1 MTAIQKY
8 DPNLLLGGQFAI
20 TGETKEEYD
29 RRLENAATYAQ
40 MTLEAGGTRILDKE
54 FLSRLPYAMQV
65 DTSNDVTGIL
75 TDKYSVFLENLKES
89 FGEDLLSN
97 AAVEETLAALSPDVL
112 SQSLDLSLIGTT
124 EVGGS
129 DALNSYWSFNENDD
143 IIYPTY
149 AADPRTCKIGFGRVY
164 AETYQRNQVIL
175 WMTFGV
181 PKYAGIW
188 DFYNNAI
195 NPQLAKAVHS
205 GTSPTAGILGRIVG
219 TVLIYSFKLATL
231 PLYVLNQVGKMFTT
245 YTITKYYELNITMP
259 LYFRAVN
266 NILGTIAVNMGLQQA
281 GGDENEG
288 STKTEP
294 IKDYDIN
301 NLPAM
306 LKEGLDIYRI
316 MAKRSTYMTDAR
328 KNNDV
333 KSSDDLYEIMSRH
346 DKDDNPVE
354 GIESEAPGYGSMFG
368 WFLDKATDA
377 FIAHGSGSTHYIG
390 FRVEKSVD
398 ASESFSNSTGQSQ
411 LQSSLNSMV
420 AAANEAKFTSMEGTL
435 GQSGVVGAISDVGK
449 ALGDFVRGI
458 ADSVKV
464 EGLFGA
470 ITGAGYFDI
479 PEVYKDSSFSTSYS
493 FSTKLVSHYADR
505 VSIFQN
511 CYIPLACLLA
521 AALPRQVGKNSY
533 IQPFLLRAYCRGRFA
548 VSLGIIDS
556 MSIKRGSDEYGWT
569 DEGLPT
575 QIDVSWTIK
584 DLSPIIFMG
593 LGGGLGDGILQE
605 LSNIMESNNNFQEY
619 LSTLSGLGLQE
630 RVLTINN
637 MKRKWKT
644 WLYSAFETRLL
655 NPYFWGSSIGNIPA
669 VQTVMALSWSR
680 LSNR

>member
-1 MTAIQKY
+1 MATTIK
-8 DPNLLLGGQFAI
+8 DPSLSLGGQFAT

-29 RRLENAATYAQ
+29 RRLQNAATYAK
-40 MTLEAGGTRILDKE
+40 MTLDAGGDRILDKD
-54 FLSRLPYAMQV
+54 FLGKLPYSMQV
-65 DTSNDVTGIL
+65 NTKNDFQGVL
-75 TDKYSVFLENLKES
+75 VDQYSVFLENLKES

-97 AAVEETLAALSPDVL
+97 AAVEETLANLSPQVL
-112 SQSLDLSLIGTT
+112 EQSLDLSLIGTT

-143 IIYPTY
+143 IVYPTY

-188 DFYNNAI
+188 DFYNDAI
-195 NPQLAKAVHS
+195 NPELAKAMHS
-205 GTSPTAGILGRIVG
+205 GTSPTASILGRIAG
-219 TVLIYSFKLATL
+219 SVLIFSFNVATL
-231 PLYVLNQVGKMFTT
+231 PLYVLNQIGKVFNT
-245 YTITKYYELNITMP
+245 YKITKYYELNITMP

-266 NILGTIAVNMGLQQA
+266 NILGSIATNMGLQQA
-281 GGDENEG
+281 GGVSKDG
-288 STKTEP
+288 VKTESV
-294 IKDYDIN
+294 KDYDIN
-301 NLPAM
+301 NLPSM

-316 MAKRSTYMTDAR
+316 MAKRSTYITDA
-328 KNNDV
+328 KNNSQNK
-333 KSSDDLYEIMSRH
+333 KSSDELYEIMSRH
-346 DKDDNPVE
+346 DKDDNP
-354 GIESEAPGYGSMFG
+354 IESIEAEAPGFGNMFG
-368 WFLDKATDA
+368 WFLDKASDA
-377 FIAHGSGSTHYIG
+377 FTAHATGSTHYIG
-390 FRVEKSVD
+390 FRIEKSVD

-411 LQSSLNSMV
+411 LQSNLNSMV
-420 AAANEAKFTSMEGTL
+420 SAANEAKFTTMEGTL
-435 GQSGVVGAISDVGK
+435 GQSGVTGFISDVGK
-449 ALGDFVRGI
+449 ALGNFVSGF
-458 ADSVKV
+458 ADAIKV

-479 PEVYKDSSFSTSYS
+479 PEIYKDSSFSSSYS

-556 MSIKRGSDEYGWT
+556 ISVRRGSDEFGWT
-569 DEGLPT
+569 SEGLPT

-593 LGGGLGDGILQE
+593 LGGGLGDGILPN
-605 LSNIMESNNNFQEY
+605 LSEILESNNNFQEY

-630 RVLTINN
+630 RVIAIEQI
-637 MKRKWKT
+637 KRKFKT
-644 WLYSAFETRLL
+644 WLYTSWTTRLL
-655 NPYFWGSSIGNIPA
+655 NPYFWGSTIGNIPA
-669 VQTVMALSWSR
+669 LQTIMAWNWSR

>member
-1 MTAIQKY
+1 MATINK
-8 DPNLLLGGQFAI
+8 DPSLSLGGQFAT

-29 RRLENAATYAQ
+29 RRLQNAATYAK
-40 MTLEAGGTRILDKE
+40 MTLDAGGDRILDKD
-54 FLSRLPYAMQV
+54 FLGKLPYSMQV
-65 DTSNDVTGIL
+65 NTKNDFQGVL
-75 TDKYSVFLENLKES
+75 VDQYSVFLENLKES

-97 AAVEETLAALSPDVL
+97 AAVEETLANLSPQVL
-112 SQSLDLSLIGTT
+112 EQSLDLSLIGTT

-143 IIYPTY
+143 IVYPTY

-188 DFYNNAI
+188 DFYNDAI
-195 NPQLAKAVHS
+195 NPELAKAMHS
-205 GTSPTAGILGRIVG
+205 GTSPTASILGRIAG
-219 TVLIYSFKLATL
+219 SVLIFSFNVATL
-231 PLYVLNQVGKMFTT
+231 PLYVLNQIGKVFNT
-245 YTITKYYELNITMP
+245 YKITKYYELNITMP

-266 NILGTIAVNMGLQQA
+266 NILGSIATNMGLQQA
-281 GGDENEG
+281 GGVSKDG
-288 STKTEP
+288 VKTESV
-294 IKDYDIN
+294 KDYDIN
-301 NLPAM
+301 NLPSM

-316 MAKRSTYMTDAR
+316 MAKRSTYMTTA
-328 KNNDV
+328 KNNSQNK
-333 KSSDDLYEIMSRH
+333 KSSDELYEIMSRH
-346 DKDDNPVE
+346 DKDDNPIE
-354 GIESEAPGYGSMFG
+354 GIEAEAPGFGNMFG
-368 WFLDKATDA
+368 WFLDKASDA
-377 FIAHGSGSTHYIG
+377 FTAHATGSTHYIG

-411 LQSSLNSMV
+411 LQSNLNSMV
-420 AAANEAKFTSMEGTL
+420 SAANEAKFITMEGTL
-435 GQSGVVGAISDVGK
+435 GQSGVTGFISDIGK
-449 ALGDFVRGI
+449 ALGNFVSGI
-458 ADSVKV
+458 ADAIKV

-479 PEVYKDSSFSTSYS
+479 PEIYKDSSFSSSYS

-556 MSIKRGSDEYGWT
+556 ISVRRGSDEFGWT
-569 DEGLPT
+569 SEGLPT

-593 LGGGLGDGILQE
+593 LGGGLGDGILPNLTE
-605 LSNIMESNNNFQEY
+605 ILESNNNFQEY

-630 RVLTINN
+630 RVLAIEQI
-637 MKRKWKT
+637 KRKFKT
-644 WLYSAFETRLL
+644 WLYTSWTTRLL
-655 NPYFWGSSIGNIPA
+655 NPYFWGSTIGNIPA
-669 VQTVMALSWSR
+669 LQTIMAWNWSR

>member
-1 MTAIQKY
+1 MATTIK
-8 DPNLLLGGQFAI
+8 DPSLSLGGQFAT

-29 RRLENAATYAQ
+29 RRLQNAATYAK
-40 MTLEAGGTRILDKE
+40 MTLDAGGNRILDKD
-54 FLSRLPYAMQV
+54 FLGKLPYSMQV
-65 DTSNDVTGIL
+65 NTKNDFQGVL
-75 TDKYSVFLENLKES
+75 VDQYSVFLENLKES

-97 AAVEETLAALSPDVL
+97 AAVEETLANLSPQVL
-112 SQSLDLSLIGTT
+112 EQSLDLSLIGTT

-143 IIYPTY
+143 IVYPTY

-188 DFYNNAI
+188 DFYNDAI
-195 NPQLAKAVHS
+195 NPELAKAMHS
-205 GTSPTAGILGRIVG
+205 GTSPTASILGRIAG
-219 TVLIYSFKLATL
+219 SVLIFSFNVATL
-231 PLYVLNQVGKMFTT
+231 PLYVLNQIGKVFNT
-245 YTITKYYELNITMP
+245 YKITKYYELNITMP

-266 NILGTIAVNMGLQQA
+266 NILGSIATNMGLQQA
-281 GGDENEG
+281 GGVSKDG
-288 STKTEP
+288 VKTESV
-294 IKDYDIN
+294 KDYDIN
-301 NLPAM
+301 NLPSM

-316 MAKRSTYMTDAR
+316 MAKRSTYMTNA
-328 KNNDV
+328 KNNSQNK
-333 KSSDDLYEIMSRH
+333 KSSDELYEIMSRH
-346 DKDDNPVE
+346 DKDDNP
-354 GIESEAPGYGSMFG
+354 IESIEAEAPGFGNMFG
-368 WFLDKATDA
+368 WFLDKASDA
-377 FIAHGSGSTHYIG
+377 FTAHATGSTHYIG

-411 LQSSLNSMV
+411 LQSNLNSMV
-420 AAANEAKFTSMEGTL
+420 SAANEAKFTTMEGTL
-435 GQSGVVGAISDVGK
+435 GQSGVTGFISDVGK
-449 ALGDFVRGI
+449 ALGNFVSGF
-458 ADSVKV
+458 ADAIKV

-479 PEVYKDSSFSTSYS
+479 PEIYKDSSFSSSYS

-556 MSIKRGSDEYGWT
+556 ISVRRGSDEFGWT
-569 DEGLPT
+569 SEGLPT

-593 LGGGLGDGILQE
+593 LGGGLGDGILPN
-605 LSNIMESNNNFQEY
+605 LSEILESNNNFQEY

-630 RVLTINN
+630 RVIAIEQI
-637 MKRKWKT
+637 KRKFKT
-644 WLYSAFETRLL
+644 WLYTSWTTRLL
-655 NPYFWGSSIGNIPA
+655 NPYFWGSTVGNIPA
-669 VQTVMALSWSR
+669 LQTIMAWNWSR

>member
-1 MTAIQKY
+1 MATTIK
-8 DPNLLLGGQFAI
+8 DPSLSLGGQFAT

-29 RRLENAATYAQ
+29 RRLQNAATYAK
-40 MTLEAGGTRILDKE
+40 MTLDAGGDRILDKD
-54 FLSRLPYAMQV
+54 FLGKLPYSMQV
-65 DTSNDVTGIL
+65 NTKNDFQGVL
-75 TDKYSVFLENLKES
+75 VDQYSVFLENLKES

-97 AAVEETLAALSPDVL
+97 AAVEETLANLSPQVL
-112 SQSLDLSLIGTT
+112 EQSLDLSLIGTT

-143 IIYPTY
+143 IVYPTY

-188 DFYNNAI
+188 DFYNDAI
-195 NPQLAKAVHS
+195 NPELAKAMHS
-205 GTSPTAGILGRIVG
+205 GTSPTASILGRIAG
-219 TVLIYSFKLATL
+219 SVLIFSFNVATL
-231 PLYVLNQVGKMFTT
+231 PLYVLNQIGKVFNT
-245 YTITKYYELNITMP
+245 YKITKYYELNITMP

-266 NILGTIAVNMGLQQA
+266 NILGSIATNMGLQQA
-281 GGDENEG
+281 GGVSKDG
-288 STKTEP
+288 VKTESV
-294 IKDYDIN
+294 KDYDIN
-301 NLPAM
+301 NLPSM

-316 MAKRSTYMTDAR
+316 MAKRSTYMTNA
-328 KNNDV
+328 KNNSQNK
-333 KSSDDLYEIMSRH
+333 KSSDELYEIMSRH
-346 DKDDNPVE
+346 DKDDNPIE
-354 GIESEAPGYGSMFG
+354 GIEAEAPGFGNMFG
-368 WFLDKATDA
+368 WFLDKASDA
-377 FIAHGSGSTHYIG
+377 FTAHATGSTHYIG

-411 LQSSLNSMV
+411 LQSNLNSMV
-420 AAANEAKFTSMEGTL
+420 SAANEAKFTTMEGTL
-435 GQSGVVGAISDVGK
+435 GQSGVTGFISDVGK
-449 ALGDFVRGI
+449 ALGNFVSGF
-458 ADSVKV
+458 ADAIKV

-479 PEVYKDSSFSTSYS
+479 PEIYKDSSFSSSYS

-556 MSIKRGSDEYGWT
+556 ISVRRGSDEFGWT
-569 DEGLPT
+569 SEGLPT

-593 LGGGLGDGILQE
+593 LGGGLGDGILPN
-605 LSNIMESNNNFQEY
+605 LSEILESNNNFQEY

-630 RVLTINN
+630 RVIAIEQI
-637 MKRKWKT
+637 KRKFKT
-644 WLYSAFETRLL
+644 WLYTSWTTRLL
-655 NPYFWGSSIGNIPA
+655 NPYFWGSTVGNIPA
-669 VQTVMALSWSR
+669 LQTIMAWNWSR

>member
-1 MTAIQKY
+1 MATTIK
-8 DPNLLLGGQFAI
+8 DPSLSLGGQFAT

-29 RRLENAATYAQ
+29 RRLQNAATYAK
-40 MTLEAGGTRILDKE
+40 MTLDAGGDRILDKD
-54 FLSRLPYAMQV
+54 FLGKLPYSMQV
-65 DTSNDVTGIL
+65 NTKNDFQGVL
-75 TDKYSVFLENLKES
+75 VDQYSVFLENLKES

-97 AAVEETLAALSPDVL
+97 AAVEETLANLSPQVL
-112 SQSLDLSLIGTT
+112 EQSLDLSLIGTT

-143 IIYPTY
+143 IVYPTY

-188 DFYNNAI
+188 DFYNDAI
-195 NPQLAKAVHS
+195 NPELAKAMHS
-205 GTSPTAGILGRIVG
+205 GTSPTASIHGRIAG
-219 TVLIYSFKLATL
+219 SVLIFSFNVATL
-231 PLYVLNQVGKMFTT
+231 PLYVLNQIGKVFNT
-245 YTITKYYELNITMP
+245 YKITKYYELNITMP

-266 NILGTIAVNMGLQQA
+266 NILGSIATNMGLQQA
-281 GGDENEG
+281 GGVSKDG
-288 STKTEP
+288 VKTESV
-294 IKDYDIN
+294 KDYDIN
-301 NLPAM
+301 NLPSM

-316 MAKRSTYMTDAR
+316 MAKRSTYITDA
-328 KNNDV
+328 KNNSQNK
-333 KSSDDLYEIMSRH
+333 KSSDELYEIMSRH
-346 DKDDNPVE
+346 DKDDNP
-354 GIESEAPGYGSMFG
+354 IESIEAEAPGFGNMFG
-368 WFLDKATDA
+368 WFLDKASDA
-377 FIAHGSGSTHYIG
+377 FTAHATGSTHYIG
-390 FRVEKSVD
+390 FRIEKSVD

-411 LQSSLNSMV
+411 LQSNLNSMV
-420 AAANEAKFTSMEGTL
+420 SAANEAKFTTMEGTL
-435 GQSGVVGAISDVGK
+435 GQSGVTGFISDVGK
-449 ALGDFVRGI
+449 ALGNFVSGF
-458 ADSVKV
+458 ADAIKV

-479 PEVYKDSSFSTSYS
+479 PEIYKDSSFSSSYS

-556 MSIKRGSDEYGWT
+556 ISVRRGSDEFGWT
-569 DEGLPT
+569 SEGLPT

-593 LGGGLGDGILQE
+593 LGGGLGDGILPN
-605 LSNIMESNNNFQEY
+605 LSEILESNNNFQEY

-630 RVLTINN
+630 RVIAIEQI
-637 MKRKWKT
+637 KRKFKT
-644 WLYSAFETRLL
+644 WLYTSWTTRLL
-655 NPYFWGSSIGNIPA
+655 NPYFWGSTIGNIPA
-669 VQTVMALSWSR
+669 LQTIMAWNWSR

>member
-1 MTAIQKY
+1 MATINK
-8 DPNLLLGGQFAI
+8 DPSLSLGGQFAT

-29 RRLENAATYAQ
+29 RRLQNAATYAK
-40 MTLEAGGTRILDKE
+40 MTLDAGGDRILDKD
-54 FLSRLPYAMQV
+54 FLGKLPYSMQV
-65 DTSNDVTGIL
+65 DTKNDFQGVL
-75 TDKYSVFLENLKES
+75 VDQYSVFLENLKES

-97 AAVEETLAALSPDVL
+97 AAVEETLANLSPQVL
-112 SQSLDLSLIGTT
+112 EQSLDLSLIGTT

-143 IIYPTY
+143 IVYPTY

-188 DFYNNAI
+188 DFYNDAI
-195 NPQLAKAVHS
+195 NPELAKAMHS
-205 GTSPTAGILGRIVG
+205 GTSPTASILGRIAG
-219 TVLIYSFKLATL
+219 SVLIFSFNVATL
-231 PLYVLNQVGKMFTT
+231 PLYVLNQIGKVFNT
-245 YTITKYYELNITMP
+245 YKITKYYELNITMP

-266 NILGTIAVNMGLQQA
+266 NILGSIATNMGLQQA
-281 GGDENEG
+281 GGVSKDG
-288 STKTEP
+288 VKTESV
-294 IKDYDIN
+294 KDYDIN
-301 NLPAM
+301 NLPSM

-316 MAKRSTYMTDAR
+316 MAKRSTYMTTA
-328 KNNDV
+328 KNNSQNK
-333 KSSDDLYEIMSRH
+333 KSSDELYEIMSRH
-346 DKDDNPVE
+346 DKDDNPIE
-354 GIESEAPGYGSMFG
+354 GIEAEAPGFGNMFG
-368 WFLDKATDA
+368 WFLDKASDA
-377 FIAHGSGSTHYIG
+377 FTAHATGSTHYIG

-411 LQSSLNSMV
+411 LQSNLNSMV
-420 AAANEAKFTSMEGTL
+420 SAANEAKFTTMEGTL
-435 GQSGVVGAISDVGK
+435 GQSGVTGFISDVGK
-449 ALGDFVRGI
+449 ALGNFVSGI
-458 ADSVKV
+458 ADAIKV

-479 PEVYKDSSFSTSYS
+479 PEIYKDSSFSSSYS

-556 MSIKRGSDEYGWT
+556 ISVRRGSDEFGWT
-569 DEGLPT
+569 SEGLPT

-593 LGGGLGDGILQE
+593 LGGGLGDGILPN
-605 LSNIMESNNNFQEY
+605 LSEILESNNNFQEY

-630 RVLTINN
+630 RVLAIEQI
-637 MKRKWKT
+637 KRKFKT
-644 WLYSAFETRLL
+644 WLYTSWTTRLL
-655 NPYFWGSSIGNIPA
+655 NPYFWGSTIGNIPA
-669 VQTVMALSWSR
+669 LQTIMAWNWSR

>member
-1 MTAIQKY
+1 MATTIK
-8 DPNLLLGGQFAI
+8 DPSLSLGGQFAT

-29 RRLENAATYAQ
+29 RRLQNAATYAK
-40 MTLEAGGTRILDKE
+40 MTLNAGGDRILDKD
-54 FLSRLPYAMQV
+54 FLGKLPYSMQV
-65 DTSNDVTGIL
+65 NTKNDFQGVL
-75 TDKYSVFLENLKES
+75 VDQYSVFLENLKES

-97 AAVEETLAALSPDVL
+97 AAVEETLANLSPQVL
-112 SQSLDLSLIGTT
+112 EQSLDLSLIGTT

-143 IIYPTY
+143 IVYPTY

-188 DFYNNAI
+188 DFYNDAI
-195 NPQLAKAVHS
+195 NPELAKAMHS
-205 GTSPTAGILGRIVG
+205 GTSPTASILGRIAG
-219 TVLIYSFKLATL
+219 SVLIFSFNVATL
-231 PLYVLNQVGKMFTT
+231 PLYVLNQIGKVFNT
-245 YTITKYYELNITMP
+245 YKITKYYELNITMP

-266 NILGTIAVNMGLQQA
+266 NILGSIATNMGLQQA
-281 GGDENEG
+281 GGVSKDG
-288 STKTEP
+288 VKTESV
-294 IKDYDIN
+294 KDYDIN
-301 NLPAM
+301 NLPSM

-316 MAKRSTYMTDAR
+316 MAKRSTYMTNA
-328 KNNDV
+328 KNNSQNK
-333 KSSDDLYEIMSRH
+333 KSSDELYEIMSRH
-346 DKDDNPVE
+346 DKDDNP
-354 GIESEAPGYGSMFG
+354 IESIEAEAPGFGNMFG
-368 WFLDKATDA
+368 WFLDKASDA
-377 FIAHGSGSTHYIG
+377 FTAHATGSTHYIG

-411 LQSSLNSMV
+411 LQSNLNSMV
-420 AAANEAKFTSMEGTL
+420 SAANEAKFTTMEGTL
-435 GQSGVVGAISDVGK
+435 GQSGVTGFISDVGK
-449 ALGDFVRGI
+449 ALGNFVSGF
-458 ADSVKV
+458 ADAIKV

-479 PEVYKDSSFSTSYS
+479 PEIYKDSSFSSSYS

-556 MSIKRGSDEYGWT
+556 ISVRRGSDEFGWT
-569 DEGLPT
+569 SEGLPT

-593 LGGGLGDGILQE
+593 LGGGLGDGILPN
-605 LSNIMESNNNFQEY
+605 LSEILESNNNFQEY

-630 RVLTINN
+630 RVIAIEQI
-637 MKRKWKT
+637 KRKFKT
-644 WLYSAFETRLL
+644 WLYTSWTTRLL
-655 NPYFWGSSIGNIPA
+655 NPYFWGSTVGNIPA
-669 VQTVMALSWSR
+669 LQTIMAWNWSR

>member
-1 MTAIQKY
+1 MATTIK
-8 DPNLLLGGQFAI
+8 DPSLSLGGQFAT

-29 RRLENAATYAQ
+29 RRLQNAATYAK
-40 MTLEAGGTRILDKE
+40 MTLDAGGDRILDKD
-54 FLSRLPYAMQV
+54 FLGKLPYSMQV
-65 DTSNDVTGIL
+65 NTKNDFQGVL
-75 TDKYSVFLENLKES
+75 VDQYSVFLENLKES

-97 AAVEETLAALSPDVL
+97 AAVEETLANLSPQVL
-112 SQSLDLSLIGTT
+112 EQSLDLSLIGTT

-143 IIYPTY
+143 IVYPTY

-188 DFYNNAI
+188 DFYNDAI
-195 NPQLAKAVHS
+195 NPELAKAMHS
-205 GTSPTAGILGRIVG
+205 GTSPTASILGRIAG
-219 TVLIYSFKLATL
+219 SVLIFSFNVATL
-231 PLYVLNQVGKMFTT
+231 PLYVLNQIGKVFNT
-245 YTITKYYELNITMP
+245 YKITKYYELNITMP

-266 NILGTIAVNMGLQQA
+266 NILGSIATNMGLQQA
-281 GGDENEG
+281 GGVSKDG
-288 STKTEP
+288 VKTESV
-294 IKDYDIN
+294 KDYDIN
-301 NLPAM
+301 NLPSM

-316 MAKRSTYMTDAR
+316 MAKRSTYMTDA
-328 KNNDV
+328 KNNSQNK
-333 KSSDDLYEIMSRH
+333 KSSDELYEIMSRH
-346 DKDDNPVE
+346 DKDDNPIE
-354 GIESEAPGYGSMFG
+354 GIEAEAPGFGNMFG
-368 WFLDKATDA
+368 WFLDKASDA
-377 FIAHGSGSTHYIG
+377 FTAHATGSTHYIG
-390 FRVEKSVD
+390 FRIEKSVD

-411 LQSSLNSMV
+411 LQSNLNSMV
-420 AAANEAKFTSMEGTL
+420 SAANEAKFTTMEGTL
-435 GQSGVVGAISDVGK
+435 GQSGVTGFISDVGK
-449 ALGDFVRGI
+449 ALGNFVSGF
-458 ADSVKV
+458 ADAIKV

-479 PEVYKDSSFSTSYS
+479 PEIYKDSSFSSSYS

-556 MSIKRGSDEYGWT
+556 ISVRRGSDEFGWT
-569 DEGLPT
+569 SEGLPT

-593 LGGGLGDGILQE
+593 LGGGLGDGILPN
-605 LSNIMESNNNFQEY
+605 LSEILESNNNFQEY

-630 RVLTINN
+630 RVIAIEQI
-637 MKRKWKT
+637 KRKFKT
-644 WLYSAFETRLL
+644 WLYTSWTTRLL
-655 NPYFWGSSIGNIPA
+655 NPYFWGSTIGNIPA
-669 VQTVMALSWSR
+669 LQTIMAWNWSR

>member
-1 MTAIQKY
+1 MATTIK
-8 DPNLLLGGQFAI
+8 DPSLSLGGQFAT

-29 RRLENAATYAQ
+29 RRLQNAATYAK
-40 MTLEAGGTRILDKE
+40 MTLDAGGDRILDKD
-54 FLSRLPYAMQV
+54 FLGKLPYSMQV
-65 DTSNDVTGIL
+65 NTKNDFQGVL
-75 TDKYSVFLENLKES
+75 VDQYSVFLENLKES

-97 AAVEETLAALSPDVL
+97 AAVEETLANLSPQVL
-112 SQSLDLSLIGTT
+112 EQSLDLSLIGTT

-143 IIYPTY
+143 IVYPTY

-188 DFYNNAI
+188 DFYNDAI
-195 NPQLAKAVHS
+195 NPELAKAMHS
-205 GTSPTAGILGRIVG
+205 GTSPTASILGRIAG
-219 TVLIYSFKLATL
+219 SVLIFSFNVATL
-231 PLYVLNQVGKMFTT
+231 PLYVLNQIGKVFNT
-245 YTITKYYELNITMP
+245 YKITKYYELNITMP

-266 NILGTIAVNMGLQQA
+266 NILGSIATNMGLQQA
-281 GGDENEG
+281 GGVSKDG
-288 STKTEP
+288 VKTESV
-294 IKDYDIN
+294 KDYDIN
-301 NLPAM
+301 NLPSM

-316 MAKRSTYMTDAR
+316 MAKRSTYMTDA
-328 KNNDV
+328 KNNSQNK

-346 DKDDNPVE
+346 DKDDNPIE
-354 GIESEAPGYGSMFG
+354 GIEAEAPGFGNMFG
-368 WFLDKATDA
+368 WFLDKASDA
-377 FIAHGSGSTHYIG
+377 FTAHATGSTHYIG
-390 FRVEKSVD
+390 FRIEKSVD

-411 LQSSLNSMV
+411 LQSNLNSMV
-420 AAANEAKFTSMEGTL
+420 SAANEAKFTTMEGTL
-435 GQSGVVGAISDVGK
+435 GQSGVTGFISDVGK
-449 ALGDFVRGI
+449 ALGNFVSGI
-458 ADSVKV
+458 ADAIKV

-479 PEVYKDSSFSTSYS
+479 PEIYKDSSFSSSYS

-556 MSIKRGSDEYGWT
+556 ISVRRGSDEFGWT
-569 DEGLPT
+569 SEGLPT

-593 LGGGLGDGILQE
+593 LGGGLGDGILPN
-605 LSNIMESNNNFQEY
+605 LSEILESNNNFQEY

-630 RVLTINN
+630 RVIAIEQI
-637 MKRKWKT
+637 KRKFKT
-644 WLYSAFETRLL
+644 WLYTSWTTRLL
-655 NPYFWGSSIGNIPA
+655 NPYFWGSTIGNIPA
-669 VQTVMALSWSR
+669 LQTIMAWNWSR

>member
-1 MTAIQKY
+1 MATTIK
-8 DPNLLLGGQFAI
+8 DPSLSLGGQFAT

-29 RRLENAATYAQ
+29 RRLQNAATYAK
-40 MTLEAGGTRILDKE
+40 MTLDAGGDRILDKD
-54 FLSRLPYAMQV
+54 FLGKLPYSMQV
-65 DTSNDVTGIL
+65 NTKNDFQGVL
-75 TDKYSVFLENLKES
+75 VDQYSVFLENLKES

-97 AAVEETLAALSPDVL
+97 AAVEETLANLSPQVL
-112 SQSLDLSLIGTT
+112 EQSLDLSLIGTT

-143 IIYPTY
+143 IVYPTY

-188 DFYNNAI
+188 DFYNDAI
-195 NPQLAKAVHS
+195 NPELAKAMHS
-205 GTSPTAGILGRIVG
+205 GTSPTASILGRIAG
-219 TVLIYSFKLATL
+219 SVLIFSFNVATL
-231 PLYVLNQVGKMFTT
+231 PLYVLNQIGKVFNT
-245 YTITKYYELNITMP
+245 YKITKYYELNITMP

-266 NILGTIAVNMGLQQA
+266 NILGSIATNMGLQQA
-281 GGDENEG
+281 GGVSKDG
-288 STKTEP
+288 VKTESV
-294 IKDYDIN
+294 KDYDIN
-301 NLPAM
+301 NLPSM

-316 MAKRSTYMTDAR
+316 MAKRSTYITDA
-328 KNNDV
+328 KNNSQNK
-333 KSSDDLYEIMSRH
+333 KSSDELYEIMSRH
-346 DKDDNPVE
+346 DKDDNPIE
-354 GIESEAPGYGSMFG
+354 GIEAEAPGFGNMFG
-368 WFLDKATDA
+368 WFLDKASDA
-377 FIAHGSGSTHYIG
+377 FTAHATGSTHYIG
-390 FRVEKSVD
+390 FRIEKSVD

-411 LQSSLNSMV
+411 LQSNLNSMV
-420 AAANEAKFTSMEGTL
+420 SAANEAKFTTMEGTL
-435 GQSGVVGAISDVGK
+435 GQSGVTGFISDVGK
-449 ALGDFVRGI
+449 ALGNFVSGF
-458 ADSVKV
+458 ADAIKV

-479 PEVYKDSSFSTSYS
+479 PEIYKDSSFSSSYS

-556 MSIKRGSDEYGWT
+556 ISVRRGSDEFGWT
-569 DEGLPT
+569 SEGLPT

-593 LGGGLGDGILQE
+593 LGGGLGDGILPN
-605 LSNIMESNNNFQEY
+605 LSEILESNNNFQEY

-630 RVLTINN
+630 RVIAIEQI
-637 MKRKWKT
+637 KRKFKT
-644 WLYSAFETRLL
+644 WLYTSWTTRLL
-655 NPYFWGSSIGNIPA
+655 NPYFWGSTIGNIPA
-669 VQTVMALSWSR
+669 LQTIMAWNWSR

>member
-1 MTAIQKY
+1 MATTIK
-8 DPNLLLGGQFAI
+8 DPSLSLGGQFAT

-29 RRLENAATYAQ
+29 RRLQNAATYAK
-40 MTLEAGGTRILDKE
+40 MTLDAGGNRILDKD
-54 FLSRLPYAMQV
+54 FLGKLPYSMQV
-65 DTSNDVTGIL
+65 NTKNDPQGVL
-75 TDKYSVFLENLKES
+75 VDQYSVFLENLKES

-97 AAVEETLAALSPDVL
+97 AAVEETLANLSPQVL
-112 SQSLDLSLIGTT
+112 EQSLDLSLIGTT

-188 DFYNNAI
+188 DFYNDAI
-195 NPQLAKAVHS
+195 NPELAKAMHS
-205 GTSPTAGILGRIVG
+205 GTSPTASILGRIAG
-219 TVLIYSFKLATL
+219 SALIFAFNVATL
-231 PLYVLNQVGKMFTT
+231 PLYVLNQIGKVFTT
-245 YTITKYYELNITMP
+245 YKITKYYELNITMP

-266 NILGTIAVNMGLQQA
+266 NILGSIATNMGLQQA
-281 GGDENEG
+281 GGVSKDG
-288 STKTEP
+288 VKTESV
-294 IKDYDIN
+294 KDYDVN
-301 NLPAM
+301 NLPSM

-316 MAKRSTYMTDAR
+316 MAKRSTYMTTA
-328 KNNDV
+328 KNNSQNK
-333 KSSDDLYEIMSRH
+333 KSSDELYEIMSRH
-346 DKDDNPVE
+346 DKDDNPIE
-354 GIESEAPGYGSMFG
+354 GIEDEAPGFGNMFG
-368 WFLDKATDA
+368 WFLDKASDA
-377 FIAHGSGSTHYIG
+377 FTAHATGSTHYIG

-411 LQSSLNSMV
+411 LQSNLNSMV
-420 AAANEAKFTSMEGTL
+420 SAANEAKFTTMEGTL
-435 GQSGVVGAISDVGK
+435 GQSGVTGFISDIGK
-449 ALGDFVRGI
+449 AFGNFVSGI
-458 ADSVKV
+458 ADSIKV

-479 PEVYKDSSFSTSYS
+479 PEIYKDSSFSSSYS

-556 MSIKRGSDEYGWT
+556 ISVRRGSDEFGWT
-569 DEGLPT
+569 SEGLPT

-593 LGGGLGDGILQE
+593 LGGGLGDGILPN
-605 LSNIMESNNNFQEY
+605 LSEILESNNNFQEY

-630 RVLTINN
+630 RVIA
-637 MKRKWKT
+637 MQQIKRKFKT
-644 WLYSAFETRLL
+644 WLYTSWTTRLL
-655 NPYFWGSSIGNIPA
+655 NPYFWGSTIGNIPA
-669 VQTVMALSWSR
+669 LQTIMAWNWSR

>member
-1 MTAIQKY
+1 MATTIK
-8 DPNLLLGGQFAI
+8 DPSLSLGGQFAT

-29 RRLENAATYAQ
+29 RRLQNAATYAK
-40 MTLEAGGTRILDKE
+40 MTLDAGGDRILDKD
-54 FLSRLPYAMQV
+54 FLGKLPYSMQV
-65 DTSNDVTGIL
+65 NTKNDFQGVL
-75 TDKYSVFLENLKES
+75 VDQYSVFLENLKES

-97 AAVEETLAALSPDVL
+97 AAVEETLANLSPQVL
-112 SQSLDLSLIGTT
+112 EQSLDLSLIGTT

-143 IIYPTY
+143 IVYPTY

-188 DFYNNAI
+188 DFYNDAI
-195 NPQLAKAVHS
+195 NPELAKAMHS
-205 GTSPTAGILGRIVG
+205 GTSPTASILGRIAG
-219 TVLIYSFKLATL
+219 SVLIFSFNVATL
-231 PLYVLNQVGKMFTT
+231 PLYVLNQIGKVFNT
-245 YTITKYYELNITMP
+245 YKITKYYELNITMP

-266 NILGTIAVNMGLQQA
+266 NILGSIATNMGLQQA
-281 GGDENEG
+281 GGVSKDG
-288 STKTEP
+288 VKTESV
-294 IKDYDIN
+294 KDYDIN
-301 NLPAM
+301 NLPSM

-316 MAKRSTYMTDAR
+316 MAKRSTYMTAA
-328 KNNDV
+328 KNNSQNK

-346 DKDDNPVE
+346 DKDDNP
-354 GIESEAPGYGSMFG
+354 IEDIENEAPGFGNMFG
-368 WFLDKATDA
+368 WFLDKASDA
-377 FIAHGSGSTHYIG
+377 FTAHATGSTHYIG

-411 LQSSLNSMV
+411 LQSNLNSMV
-420 AAANEAKFTSMEGTL
+420 SAANEAKFTTMEGTL
-435 GQSGVVGAISDVGK
+435 GQSGVTGFISDVGK
-449 ALGDFVRGI
+449 ALGNFVSGF
-458 ADSVKV
+458 ADAIKV

-479 PEVYKDSSFSTSYS
+479 PEIYKDSSFSSSYS

-556 MSIKRGSDEYGWT
+556 ISVRRGSDEFGWT
-569 DEGLPT
+569 SEGLPT

-593 LGGGLGDGILQE
+593 LGGGLGDGILPN
-605 LSNIMESNNNFQEY
+605 LSEILESNNNFQEY

-630 RVLTINN
+630 RVIAIEQI
-637 MKRKWKT
+637 KRKFKT
-644 WLYSAFETRLL
+644 WLYTSWTTRLL
-655 NPYFWGSSIGNIPA
+655 NPYFWGSTVGNIPA
-669 VQTVMALSWSR
+669 LQTIMAWNWSR